1 LTLYKGT
8 AESNAI
14 IYTYGFVSSDKLSG
28 SKKDDESDQSGDGSI
43 EQKILL
49 FFLTIISLIIQ
60 TVVPV
65 AIDSTLSTPDGLCP
79 NQANPLTKFIGFT
92 LCLFFVV
99 LTISLCLG
107 KLRGLGFLKLFCSS
121 DVKLLGWNRFLV
133 DLGVLSNMISMGA
146 AGIAQYLL
154 FIRNADKDYVLL
166 LLQSLAMQF
175 VLTCDEKLMM
185 SAWKSW
191 TKKRLA
197 ILMRHDRDKLVKEEE
212 GIVSEQDGD
221 VVMDESVLMK
231 VKLMYLAE
239 ASFLAMVSTVGI
251 VWSIALAYC
260 M

>member
-1 LTLYKGT
+1 
-8 AESNAI
+8 
-14 IYTYGFVSSDKLSG
+14 
-28 SKKDDESDQSGDGSI
+28 
-43 EQKILL
+43 
-49 FFLTIISLIIQ
+49 
-60 TVVPV
+60 
-65 AIDSTLSTPDGLCP
+65 
-79 NQANPLTKFIGFT
+79 
-92 LCLFFVV
+92 
-99 LTISLCLG
+99 
-107 KLRGLGFLKLFCSS
+107 
-121 DVKLLGWNRFLV
+121 
-133 DLGVLSNMISMGA
+133 MGA